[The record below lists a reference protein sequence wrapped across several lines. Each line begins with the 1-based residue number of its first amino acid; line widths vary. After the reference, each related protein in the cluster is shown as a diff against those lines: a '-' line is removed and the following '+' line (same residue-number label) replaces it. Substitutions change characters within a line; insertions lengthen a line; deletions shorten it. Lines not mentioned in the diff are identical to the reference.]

1 MAQKVDIILFDLGKV
16 VVDFDTSRIVT
27 AFAGHTKKDP
37 EVIARAISTDA
48 LYHDFERG
56 NITAADFHRGLKSAL
71 GLEISFAEFL
81 PLWNDIFSAKPDSE
95 QLVRDTKRR
104 FRIAALSNTN
114 ELHWH
119 FLKQRFRIMHAFDDF
134 FLSHTVHARKPEEKI
149 FSAVLSYYGL
159 QAGRI
164 AYFDDVPEYVDAAR
178 ARGIRAH
185 VFTSADEARA
195 LINEL

>member
-16 VVDFDTSRIVT
+16 VVDFDTNRIVN
-27 AFAGHTKKDP
+27 AFAGHTKKGPDA
-37 EVIARAISTDA
+37 IARAISTEP

-56 NITAADFHRGLKSAL
+56 HITAADFHRSLNTAL
-71 GLEISFAEFL
+71 GLEMDFNEFL
-81 PLWNDIFSAKPDSE
+81 PLWNDIFTPKPDSE

-114 ELHWH
+114 ELHWN
-119 FLKQRFRIMHAFDDF
+119 FLKQRFRIMHTFDDL
-134 FLSHTVHARKPEEKI
+134 FLSHTLHARKPEEKI

-178 ARGIRAH
+178 AHGIQAH